1 MPIKPEQIVSELN
14 FETYNVRQRYEVTP
28 QGLRKRAENIRAT
41 DKFKSH
47 LGIWEKLPYPGYAV
61 VSMHNDGPENEDLKG
76 ELVRLQQ
83 LLAAKLNDSSK
94 YYLLPVDS
102 FHQTIANTLS
112 GERFK
117 KNVIAQGKENHFT
130 GIISQ
135 AFEKIQPTRSEGPI
149 EMKLI
154 GVGIF
159 GSALGVLGTFSRKED
174 FETIIRF
181 REQFYSNSV
190 LNLTDIRRTRPF
202 IGHVT
207 LMYVDG
213 DFSEGE
219 RVQLGEICS
228 YVNKTL
234 EGRSLIFK
242 ITKAELRSYEDLSAF
257 ERQPHYP
264 VYAFLK

>member
-1 MPIKPEQIVSELN
+1 MPVKPEQIVSELN
-14 FETYNVRQRYEVTP
+14 FETYNARQRYEVTP
-28 QGLRKRAENIRAT
+28 QGLWKRAENIRAT

-47 LGIWEKLPYPGYAV
+47 HGIWEKLPYPGYAV
-61 VSMHNDGPENEDLKG
+61 VSTLNGGSENEDLIG
-76 ELVRLQQ
+76 ELESLQQ
-83 LLAAKLNDSSK
+83 LLAAKLNDSNK

-117 KNVIAQGKENHFT
+117 KNVIAQGIENHFP

-135 AFEKIQPTRSEGPI
+135 AFEKIQPTWSEGPI

-174 FETIIRF
+174 FEMIVRF

-190 LNLTDIRRTRPF
+190 LNLIDIRRTRPF

-207 LMYVDG
+207 LMYAVG

-219 RVQLGEICS
+219 RFQLGEICS
-228 YVNKTL
+228 YVNKAL

-242 ITKAELRSYEDLSAF
+242 ITKAELRSYENLSAF

-264 VYAFLK
+264 VYSFLK